1 MPSHPQGPE
10 SAPTAGVIV
19 LIIMCAKPEKRL
31 LSRFGKTKQNK
42 NSVSVLQLVFHHA
55 SPFARRCFEG
65 SIVFTGVVGILIS
78 LSLEIPCACCGLCWT
93 VPTPTAPRHF
103 FFPLLFLTHWSYSK
117 KQSHAWK
124 LLHIHTAS
132 SAFQHASALS
142 FFLASSP
149 FFPSSLLPSLVSK
162 SRSFCL
168 LDASCG

>member
-1 MPSHPQGPE
+1 MLPSHPQGPE
-10 SAPTAGVIV
+10 SAPTVGVIV
-19 LIIMCAKPEKRL
+19 LIITCAKAREEALVAIWKN
-31 LSRFGKTKQNK
+31 KTKQK
-42 NSVSVLQLVFHHA
+42 KSVSMLQLVFHHA

-103 FFPLLFLTHWSYSK
+103 FFPSFVSYTLVIFQKAESCVETAAYSHGLLCISSRK
-117 KQSHAWK
+117 RS
-124 LLHIHTAS
+124 LL
-132 SAFQHASALS
+132 LS
-142 FFLASSP
+142 RP
-149 FFPSSLLPSLVSK
+149 PSLLPSLVSK

>member
-10 SAPTAGVIV
+10 SAPTVGVIV
-19 LIIMCAKPEKRL
+19 LIITCAKPEKRL
-31 LSRFGKTKQNK
+31 LSRFGKTKQK
-42 NSVSVLQLVFHHA
+42 KKSVSMLQLVFHRA

-103 FFPLLFLTHWSYSK
+103 FSLCF
-117 KQSHAWK
+117 
-124 LLHIHTAS
+124 LHIGHIPKSRVMRGNCCIFTRPPLHFNTLTFSPSFAS
-132 SAFQHASALS
+132 
-142 FFLASSP
+142 P
-149 FFPSSLLPSLVSK
+149 PPLPSLVSK